1 MCTHDYGASSRLAID
16 ALVSQVED
24 ESGGAV
30 KEGEDADAH
39 EELGRRGEIALQ
51 KVFDCLTAVACWQL
65 VGVRKQPAGGDT
77 QAGGVKTAVM

>member
-1 MCTHDYGASSRLAID
+1 MCTHDHGASRCLPID

-30 KEGEDADAH
+30 KEAKDADAH

-51 KVFDCLTAVACWQL
+51 KGFAFTAVTCQL
-65 VGVRKQPAGGDT
+65 KGVGIQPAGGDAHR
-77 QAGGVKTAVM
+77 QGG